1 MKPLRIIY
9 MGTPAF
15 ALSPLQ
21 KILESKH
28 KVAAVIT
35 APDRKSGRGKQL
47 TASPIKVFSQ
57 EQGLPVLQ
65 PPNLKDPALISQL
78 RELAPDVMVV
88 VAFRMLPKVV
98 WSIPTKGTFNV
109 HASLLPKYRGAAPIH
124 WAIINGE
131 KETGVTTFF
140 INEQID
146 TGEIIAQKSLR
157 IHLEENTGQLSNR
170 LEKLGAELALETLD
184 LIASNQV
191 KSSPQ
196 PENEPESMAPKL
208 TRNNTQIH
216 WDQDG
221 ELVERQIRGLQPF
234 PCAWTTLHNNGQA
247 MYCKIH
253 DVTFIEKNQH
263 LQSGE
268 ISVENQQIMVA
279 VPNGNIHVKRLQL
292 PNKKPMSDKEFL
304 NGYSIDAKAS
314 FENP

>member
-28 KVAAVIT
+28 EVVAVIT

-47 TASPIKVFSQ
+47 TTSPIKVFSQ

-88 VAFRMLPKVV
+88 VAFRMLPKEV

-124 WAIINGE
+124 WAIISGE

-157 IHLEENTGQLSNR
+157 IHLGENTGQLSNR

-196 PENEPESMAPKL
+196 PQNEPESMAPKL
-208 TRNNTQIH
+208 TRENTQLQWNQKGKRI
-216 WDQDG
+216 
-221 ELVERQIRGLQPF
+221 ERKVRGLQPF
-234 PCAWTTLHNNGQA
+234 PCAWTMLSNNDQLL
-247 MYCKIH
+247 YCKIH
-253 DVTFIEKNQH
+253 EVDFIERK
-263 LQSGE
+263 QSLEDGQ
-268 ISVENQQIMVA
+268 IFVENQQIMVA
-279 VPNGNIHVKRLQL
+279 VPNGTIHVKRLQL
-292 PNKKPMSDKEFL
+292 PNKKPMSDKELL

>member
-292 PNKKPMSDKEFL
+292 PNKKPMSDKELL